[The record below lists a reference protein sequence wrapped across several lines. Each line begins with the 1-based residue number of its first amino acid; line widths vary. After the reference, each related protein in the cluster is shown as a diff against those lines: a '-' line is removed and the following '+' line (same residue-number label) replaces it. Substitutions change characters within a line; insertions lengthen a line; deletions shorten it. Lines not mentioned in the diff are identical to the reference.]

1 MGIEING
8 YDNTIKKVDAEG
20 VYILNF
26 LIINGIKYEWPK
38 GTTDVPPTPIEPSD
52 PMEWKELTT
61 TFELWAPN
69 QTDSSGVG
77 INTIIKSDTVDG
89 DITSAVWVAHYD
101 VKYNNGNT
109 TYSAN
114 ITFKVANSTSVYDA
128 IGNELQTK
136 PLDDKYKTITNFQLW
151 DYQAKPGTSGEWIK
165 PLTFKYQAPVTSTVF
180 ATVRLDEVT
189 EEENVVV
196 TQDAVVNNNL
206 AVDGTINGLLWT
218 WETIYLE
225 VPQYNIGFGMFA
237 QFYDSKYTLN
247 GIEYELPFFQ
257 LSPGLSYATDNIII
271 SWLADGKLL
280 LESTTSDPITNISFA
295 PRILRYE

>member
-8 YDNTIKKVDAEG
+8 RTNTIKKVNTEG
-20 VYILNF
+20 VYTLNY
-26 LIINGIKYEWPK
+26 LIINGTEYEWPSY
-38 GTTDVPPTPIEPSD
+38 TPDVPPTPIEPSD

-114 ITFKVANSTSVYDA
+114 VTFKVANSTSVYDVS
-128 IGNELQTK
+128 GNELQAK

-165 PLTFKYQAPVTSTVF
+165 PLTFKYQAPVTSTVL

-225 VPQYNIGFGMFA
+225 VSQYNIGFGMFA
-237 QFYDSKYTLN
+237 QFYDSKYTVN

-257 LSPGLSYATDNIII
+257 LSPGLSYTTDNIIV
-271 SWLADGKLL
+271 SWLANGQLL
-280 LESTTSDPITNISFA
+280 LESTTSEPITNISFA